1 MDTINGLVPSAD
13 QGRGPSAYGG
23 SSASVG
29 GFELT
34 MSDERDL
41 RRDPRHLAATHERWL
56 ARRNRKQEEP
66 SYRDEWWAQ
75 QCGMC
80 RFWIALQPPLG
91 SDKKSEFDGRV
102 QFEHDGCD
110 HFEQAKEW
118 GQAEQSL

>member
-1 MDTINGLVPSAD
+1 
-13 QGRGPSAYGG
+13 
-23 SSASVG
+23 
-29 GFELT
+29 

-91 SDKKSEFDGRV
+91 SDFGACTNKKSEFDGRV